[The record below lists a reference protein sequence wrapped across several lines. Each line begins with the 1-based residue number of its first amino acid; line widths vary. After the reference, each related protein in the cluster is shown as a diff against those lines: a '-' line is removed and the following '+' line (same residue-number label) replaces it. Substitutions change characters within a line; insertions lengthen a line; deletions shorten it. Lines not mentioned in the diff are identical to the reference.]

1 MRQDFALGVD
11 VGGTKIA
18 VGVVNSRGSILHPS
32 RVSMPA
38 KGTSEEAFRAL
49 KGAVAQVLSA
59 AAIPREA
66 LAGIGIG
73 SPGPLD
79 PARGVIVAPRNLP
92 CWRDYPLAAEV
103 ERAFGLPARLDNDA
117 NAAGL
122 AEALW
127 GAAAGYRNAFYV
139 TVGTGIGT
147 AILLD
152 QRIYHGRT
160 GNAGE
165 GGHVSIDYDGPLCNC
180 GKRGCVEIFCSGPA
194 IARRAQAKL
203 AQSAA
208 QPSLMREI
216 VAGSL
221 DEVRAE
227 TVADAFHRGDAL
239 ASQVLEETAD
249 LFAVW
254 LGNMI
259 DLLDPDVIVLGGGV
273 AGILSAFFDRIRE
286 RLPQCSINPHSAE
299 VPLVVAKYGA
309 DAGIAGAAALI
320 LRDAISPSML

>member
-1 MRQDFALGVD
+1 MMRHVALGVD
-11 VGGTKIA
+11 VGGTKVA
-18 VGVVNSRGSILHPS
+18 AGLVNSEGMLLYQT
-32 RVSMPA
+32 RVPIAAS
-38 KGTSEEAFRAL
+38 GTAEEGFA
-49 KGAVAQVLSA
+49 AVRQAVEQVLAHHAGSKS
-59 AAIPREA
+59 A

-92 CWRDYPLAAEV
+92 CWRDYPLVAEV
-103 ERAFGLPARLDNDA
+103 EAAFGLPTRLDNDA

-127 GAAAGYRNAFYV
+127 GAAAGHRNVFYV

-147 AILLD
+147 AIMLD
-152 QRIYHGRT
+152 QRIFHGRT

-203 AQSAA
+203 AECAA
-208 QPSLMREI
+208 QPSRMREI

-221 DEVRAE
+221 DEIRAE
-227 TVADAFHRGDAL
+227 TVADAFRRGDPL

-249 LFAVW
+249 VFAVW

-259 DLLDPDVIVLGGGV
+259 DLLDPGVIVVGGGV
-273 AGILSAFFDRIRE
+273 AEILSAFFDRIHE
-286 RLPQCSINPHSAE
+286 RIPQCSINPRSAE
-299 VPLVVAKYGA
+299 VPLLVAKYGA
-309 DAGIAGAAALI
+309 DAGIAGAAAL
-320 LRDAISPSML
+320 LLSGATSPSTV

>member
-1 MRQDFALGVD
+1 MSELALGVD
-11 VGGTKIA
+11 VGGTKVAAGLVNAEGAILFQCRVLMAANGSGAEGLAAVKNAIA
-18 VGVVNSRGSILHPS
+18 NVFSAQP
-32 RVSMPA
+32 
-38 KGTSEEAFRAL
+38 EA
-49 KGAVAQVLSA
+49 
-59 AAIPREA
+59 REKI
-66 LAGIGIG
+66 AGIGIG

-103 ERAFGLPARLDNDA
+103 ERAFGLPTRLDNDA

-127 GAAAGYRNAFYV
+127 GAAAGHRNVFYV

-208 QPSLMREI
+208 QPSLMPEI
-216 VAGSL
+216 VAGSPE
-221 DEVRAE
+221 EVRAE
-227 TVADAFHRGDAL
+227 TVADAFRRGDAL
-239 ASQVLEETAD
+239 AAQVLEETAD

-299 VPLVVAKYGA
+299 VPLLVAKYGA

>member
-1 MRQDFALGVD
+1 MGEKIAVGVD
-11 VGGTKIA
+11 VGGTKVA
-18 VGVVNSRGSILHPS
+18 AGLVNDEGVLLQQG
-32 RVSMPA
+32 RVPMPA
-38 KGTSEEAFRAL
+38 RGTAEQGFA
-49 KGAVAQVLSA
+49 AVRQ
-59 AAIPREA
+59 AIEQILAGCAGSKSA

-127 GAAAGYRNAFYV
+127 GAAAGHRNVFYV

-147 AILLD
+147 AIILD

-194 IARRAQAKL
+194 IARRAHAKL
-203 AQSAA
+203 IENAA
-208 QPSLMREI
+208 QPSRMREL

-221 DEVRAE
+221 DEIRAE
-227 TVADAFHRGDAL
+227 TVADAFRRGDAL
-239 ASQVLEETAD
+239 ASQVLEETSD

-259 DLLDPDVIVLGGGV
+259 DLLDPGVIVLGGGV
-273 AGILSAFFDRIRE
+273 AETLSAFFARIRQ
-286 RLPQCSINPHSAE
+286 RIPQWSINPHSGQ

-309 DAGIAGAAALI
+309 DAGIAGAAALVLSVGTQNSEI
-320 LRDAISPSML
+320 